1 LCRDTIFGVV
11 DTAALRA
18 FLDDLGEIGRRHDAE
33 ETEHSR
39 RFLNITPET
48 GQFLPILV
56 GAMRAA
62 RMLEIGTSNGYSAIW
77 LAWAASRTSGHVTT
91 VERSADKV
99 ATARTNLRRAG
110 VADRVTV
117 REGVALDVLSGLPG
131 PYDLIFLDA
140 DRPNYLAYLGRIVPL
155 LRPGGVLV
163 TDNVV
168 SHANEL
174 REFLH
179 AIQSDPALET
189 VILPLG
195 NGQAVSYKRP

>member
-1 LCRDTIFGVV
+1 M

-39 RFLNITPET
+39 RFLKITPET
-48 GQFLPILV
+48 GQFLAILV

-62 RMLEIGTSNGYSAIW
+62 RILEIGTSNGYSTIW

-91 VERSADKV
+91 VERSVDKV
-99 ATARTNLRRAG
+99 AMARTNLRRAG

-179 AIQSDPALET
+179 AVQSDPALET